1 MKNYLDFNLDPR
13 KFLTYWLLF
22 LVLFII
28 PYGVIIFK
36 MTQAK
41 PSGTAL
47 TGFLF
52 AFVALIIIAIAL
64 YYFFIKQTIESLEYK
79 EKALSFNGSFGDYAG
94 KILLGMFLS
103 IITLGIYS
111 PWFMKKMTE
120 FYSNNSSYDSNN
132 FKFLGKGLPLFLIIT
147 FTLIVPSFILGMLF
161 SYLGY
166 AKSDGLG
173 YNAIKNV
180 CSILISVPYM
190 YLVYRWMVNLNFKDY
205 HFSWDTKFLN
215 SCGKIMLEIFLAFIT
230 LGIYLPMAYIKLYKY
245 FVEKTVAISP
255 EKRLRFGYDMEA
267 GKDFLFLWGQSLLC
281 IITLTIYT
289 PWAYSRIGKR
299 FIGKTYLES
308 ELTA

>member
-1 MKNYLDFNLDPR
+1 MKTYLDFNLDPR
-13 KFLTYWLLF
+13 KFLTYWLMF

-28 PYGVIIFK
+28 PYGVIIFEI
-36 MTQAK
+36 TQAK
-41 PSGTAL
+41 PSRTAL

-52 AFVALIIIAIAL
+52 AFVALIIVAIAL

-79 EKALSFNGSFGDYAG
+79 EKALFFNGSFGDYVG
-94 KILLGMFLS
+94 KILLGLFLS

-132 FKFLGKGLPLFLIIT
+132 FKFFGKGLPLFLIIT

-166 AKSDGLG
+166 TKSDGLS
-173 YNAIKNV
+173 YNVIKNV
-180 CSILISVPYM
+180 CIILISVPYM
-190 YLVYRWMVNLNFKDY
+190 YLVYRWMVNLKFKDY
-205 HFSWDTKFLN
+205 RFSWDTKFLN
-215 SCGKIMLEIFLAFIT
+215 SCGKILFEIFLSFIT
-230 LGIYLPMAYIKLYKY
+230 LGIYFPMAYIKLYKY

-267 GKDFLFLWGQSLLC
+267 GNDFLFLWGQTLLC
-281 IITLTIYT
+281 IVTLTIYT
-289 PWAYSRIGKR
+289 PWAYSKIGKR